1 MKHHTKKILAV
12 LMTLLLTV
20 SVFGV
25 LGAAQETAQIKN
37 IIYLIGDG
45 MGPNHLAAYK
55 HYKGI
60 SQLNMEKF
68 PIAGYQNTRSFGG
81 LQTDS
86 AAGGTALACGI
97 RTWINAVGVYP
108 TDPTAIAAYPMNL
121 RELAQEKGM
130 KSGIVVTKAS
140 DDATPAA
147 FSAHTSD
154 RGNSEDINQQQ
165 LNSGI
170 DVLMGAATGYIDKA
184 AAEAKG
190 FAYAT
195 TRDEMNA
202 VNAGKL
208 IGQYVSADVKKGLG
222 EGDAPSLRAMAE
234 KAVGLL
240 ENDNGFFLMI
250 EGSTIDSF
258 SHSNEMEGML
268 DAFRGFEDA
277 VDYALNYAQQN
288 QDTMVVITA
297 DHETGGITWDEEKQ
311 DFIFTTGGHTNA
323 DVPYFAYLP
332 ESIATPFVNGANIL
346 NTDVPKN
353 MATTMGWGDVF
364 PRKLY
369 TELGEKIKDPVLD
382 ELDKLAEGAGKLT
395 DALKEIIPQSI
406 IDALLKLYLAI
417 VDGIAVLIE
426 MF

>member
-1 MKHHTKKILAV
+1 MKHHTKKIIAV

-20 SVFGV
+20 SVLGV
-25 LGAAQETAQIKN
+25 LGSAQETAQIKN

-108 TDPTAIAAYPMNL
+108 TDPTALTTYPMNL
-121 RELAQEKGM
+121 CELAEEKGM
-130 KSGIVVTKAS
+130 KSGIVVTKSS
-140 DDATPAA
+140 DDATPAV

-154 RGNSEDINQQQ
+154 RGNSEDINAQQ
-165 LNSGI
+165 LAGSI
-170 DVLMGAATGYIDKA
+170 DVLMGASTGYIDKA

-190 FAYAT
+190 FAYAA

-202 VNAGKL
+202 VNSGKL

-222 EGDAPSLRAMAE
+222 EGSAPSLRAMAE
-234 KAVGLL
+234 KAVSLL

-268 DAFRGFEDA
+268 DAFQGFEDA
-277 VDYALNYAQQN
+277 VDYALNYAKN
-288 QDTMVVITA
+288 NNDTMVVITA
-297 DHETGGITWDEEKQ
+297 DHETGGITWDEAKK

-323 DVPYFAYLP
+323 DVPVFAYVP
-332 ESIATPFVNGANIL
+332 EGAATPFEDGKNIL
-346 NTDVPKN
+346 NIDIPKN
-353 MATTMGWGDVF
+353 MAVTMGWGDVF
-364 PRKLY
+364 PRKMY

-382 ELDKLAEGAGKLT
+382 GLDKLAEGAGKLT
-395 DALKEIIPQSI
+395 DTLKNFIPQSI
-406 IDALLKLYLAI
+406 IDMIEKLYFFI